1 MVQEK
6 RCEVIV
12 RKKLVWFCS
21 ASLSEG
27 WGKGEREERLGGMK
41 SSLDYHSICP
51 IRRYIPEGDK
61 FKRHYNIKTDKPKM
75 TILMFCK
82 ESKGFLKVLIYVSQ
96 GRENREKQNG
106 G

>member
-6 RCEVIV
+6 RYEVIV

-21 ASLSEG
+21 TSPSEG
-27 WGKGEREERLGGMK
+27 WGKGEWEERLGGMK
-41 SSLDYHSICP
+41 SSLDYQSICL
-51 IRRYIPEGDK
+51 IGRYIPEGDK
-61 FKRHYNIKTDKPKM
+61 FKRHYNITTDKPKM
-75 TILMFCK
+75 TILMFYK

-96 GRENREKQNG
+96 GREHREKQNG